1 MPSSHTLADQSA
13 VEVRRMIGSREVSPV
28 EVLEASIARIEALNP
43 AVNALTATCY
53 ERARDEARRAEAQVR
68 RGEALGSL
76 HGLPIG
82 IKDLEDTAGLLTTY
96 GSPRFRAQVPARDH
110 ALVARLRAA
119 GAIVVAK
126 TNVPEMGAGANT
138 RNPVWGATGNPF
150 DPMRNAGGSS
160 GGSAAALAT
169 GMLPLATGS
178 DTGGSLRI
186 PAALCGVVGFRP
198 SPGLVPVERRQLGWT
213 PISVIGPMGRTVADT
228 CLQFGASVGQ
238 HACDPLTYAVDGR
251 AFTQL
256 APADLASLRV
266 GYTEDFGVCPVDDG
280 IRTLF
285 RQRIAAIRHL
295 FRSVDEVRPDMGE
308 ADRCFDVVRA
318 ASFVA
323 AFRQAY
329 EADPGS
335 LGPNVRANYEM
346 GANMTMADATWA
358 HLEQTRIFRS
368 FQALYEDFDL
378 ILSPT
383 TPVSPFAWT
392 LPYLD
397 QINGQKLRNY
407 YHWLGLTY
415 VVTLATNPALALPC
429 GVDAG
434 GMPFGL
440 QLIGRFR
447 GDAELLSV
455 AQAMEAAFAR
465 MPETQRPQPDLARLA
480 RPVPELKSIVTHP
493 PIFDAAGPSAATGGQ
508 AAV

>member
-1 MPSSHTLADQSA
+1 
-13 VEVRRMIGSREVSPV
+13 
-28 EVLEASIARIEALNP
+28 
-43 AVNALTATCY
+43 
-53 ERARDEARRAEAQVR
+53 
-68 RGEALGSL
+68 
-76 HGLPIG
+76 
-82 IKDLEDTAGLLTTY
+82 
-96 GSPRFRAQVPARDH
+96 VPAADNV
-110 ALVARLRAA
+110 LVARLRAA
-119 GAIVVAK
+119 GAIVVGK
-126 TNVPEMGAGANT
+126 TNVPELGAGANT
-138 RNPVWGATGNPF
+138 RNAVWGATGNPF
-150 DPMRNAGGSS
+150 DPRLNAGGSS
-160 GGSAAALAT
+160 GGSAAALACD
-169 GMLPLATGS
+169 MLPVCTGS

-251 AFTQL
+251 TFTQL

-285 RQRIAAIRHL
+285 RQRIATIRHL
-295 FRSVDEVRPDMGE
+295 FRSVDEVRPGMGE

-323 AFRQAY
+323 AFREAY
-329 EADPGS
+329 ETDPGS

-397 QINGQKLRNY
+397 QINGEKLRNY

-447 GDAELLSV
+447 GDAELLSI
-455 AQAMEAAFAR
+455 AHAMEAAFAR
-465 MPETQRPQPDLARLA
+465 MAETQRPQPDLARLA
-480 RPVPELKSIVTHP
+480 TPVPELKSIVTHP
-493 PIFDAAGPSAATGGQ
+493 PIFDAAMPPAATGGQ

>member
-1 MPSSHTLADQSA
+1 
-13 VEVRRMIGSREVSPV
+13 
-28 EVLEASIARIEALNP
+28 
-43 AVNALTATCY
+43 
-53 ERARDEARRAEAQVR
+53 
-68 RGEALGSL
+68 
-76 HGLPIG
+76 
-82 IKDLEDTAGLLTTY
+82 
-96 GSPRFRAQVPARDH
+96 
-110 ALVARLRAA
+110 
-119 GAIVVAK
+119 
-126 TNVPEMGAGANT
+126 
-138 RNPVWGATGNPF
+138 
-150 DPMRNAGGSS
+150 
-160 GGSAAALAT
+160 
-169 GMLPLATGS
+169 
-178 DTGGSLRI
+178 
-186 PAALCGVVGFRP
+186 
-198 SPGLVPVERRQLGWT
+198 VPVERRQLGWT

-455 AQAMEAAFAR
+455 AQAMEAAFTR

-493 PIFDAAGPSAATGGQ
+493 PIFDAAVPSAATGGQ